1 MSSPTYQQKEVTT
14 RKRKKKKSIL
24 TSGEIL
30 AGKNEI
36 QPYQYFA

>member
-1 MSSPTYQQKEVTT
+1 MSSPKYQQKEVTT
-14 RKRKKKKSIL
+14 RKRKKKKSIS
-24 TSGEIL
+24 TSGELL